1 MRYVMIATAVDGRG
15 TLQVWPPGRHPS
27 NHLRRVSGPGGGRG
41 AGRSSV
47 VGTLVRMADVHSL
60 SPEAHSRLQAELE
73 KLTGEG
79 RIDIARKIE
88 TARELGDLSENG
100 DYHAAKDEQ
109 GKMEARIRQL
119 EALLLD
125 AVVVEGGAGDGKVRI
140 GSIEERGGAHEVVS
154 PKSPL
159 GAALLGE
166 VAGTSVTYDA
176 NGNDISVEIV
186 SVEG

>member
-1 MRYVMIATAVDGRG
+1 MAAV
-15 TLQVWPPGRHPS
+15 Q
-27 NHLRRVSGPGGGRG
+27 
-41 AGRSSV
+41 
-47 VGTLVRMADVHSL
+47 SL

-73 KLTGEG
+73 TLTGEG
-79 RIDIARKIE
+79 RIEIARKIE

-125 AVVVEGGAGDGKVRI
+125 AVVVEVGSGDGTVRI
-140 GSIEERGGAHEVVS
+140 SSTVTIRFDDGETETYLVGSIEERRDGLEVVS
-154 PKSPL
+154 PGSPL
-159 GAALLGE
+159 GKALLG
-166 VAGTSVTYDA
+166 AAQGASVTYDA
-176 NGNDISVEIV
+176 NGNDITVEIV